1 MIHKIQNILS
11 NKFLIRFFEKIT
23 GTKVFKSIPLGVNPF
38 VDINYYI
45 NDINIEIIFD
55 IGANIGQS
63 ARFYR
68 EKFPNSKIY
77 SIEPVSETYNQLKI
91 NTNNLDINCYNL
103 AFGSNEGRVKMAI
116 SNIAK
121 HSVSNT
127 IVNNIEENN
136 LNFRCE
142 EVDLT
147 TIDKFLIEKN
157 VKHVNY
163 MKVDTEGYDLEA
175 MKGAENA
182 LKNKRIDFIETELSM
197 NSTNQF
203 HIDYFSM
210 VEYMLK
216 YNYLVF
222 GIYEQIHDFVIKKPV
237 LRRSNVVFISQNIFD
252 NRIE

>member
-1 MIHKIQNILS
+1 
-11 NKFLIRFFEKIT
+11 
-23 GTKVFKSIPLGVNPF
+23 
-38 VDINYYI
+38 
-45 NDINIEIIFD
+45 
-55 IGANIGQS
+55 
-63 ARFYR
+63 
-68 EKFPNSKIY
+68 
-77 SIEPVSETYNQLKI
+77 
-91 NTNNLDINCYNL
+91 
-103 AFGSNEGRVKMAI
+103 MAI

>member
-1 MIHKIQNILS
+1 MIDKIQKIIGNRV
-11 NKFLIRFFEKIT
+11 FIRFFEKTT

-45 NDINIEIIFD
+45 NNFKIEVIFD

-63 ARFYR
+63 ATFYR
-68 EKFPNSKIY
+68 KKFPKAKIF

-91 NTNNLDINCYNL
+91 NTKNLNVNCYNL
-103 AFGSNEGRVKMAI
+103 AFGSKQGVVKMEI
-116 SNIAK
+116 SNLSE
-121 HSVSNT
+121 HSVSNK
-127 IVNNIEENN
+127 IIINIEENN
-136 LNFRCE
+136 LKCSYE
-142 EVDLT
+142 EVNLT
-147 TIDKFLIEKN
+147 TIDKFLVSNNIN
-157 VKHVNY
+157 HINY
-163 MKVDTEGYDLEA
+163 MKVDTEGHDLEA

-222 GIYEQIHDFVIKKPV
+222 GIYEQIHDFVIEKPV